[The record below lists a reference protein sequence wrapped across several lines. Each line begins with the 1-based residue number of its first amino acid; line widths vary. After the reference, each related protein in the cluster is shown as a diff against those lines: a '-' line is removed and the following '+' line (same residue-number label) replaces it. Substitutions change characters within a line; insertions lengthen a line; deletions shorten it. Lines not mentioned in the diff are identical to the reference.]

1 MNPQAATAVVDPA
14 GSPECNTEPV
24 KVGDRCEQILL
35 EQLRAGYPGAF
46 EQLVEAQAAR
56 LINLAYRLV
65 GNRAEAEEI
74 AQEGFLRLHRS
85 LDGFRG
91 DCSLSSYLYRI
102 VSRLAI
108 DHLRREKLR
117 RKLFF
122 FRRHEDDV
130 DPLEVAADPGASP
143 RDELQAK
150 ETGRRLLAA
159 LDGLSARQRAVFVLR
174 HQEGLPLKEIAAM
187 LNLEEGTVKAH
198 LHRAVRALRA
208 ELEDLQEDRS

>member
-1 MNPQAATAVVDPA
+1 MA
-14 GSPECNTEPV
+14 S
-24 KVGDRCEQILL
+24 DRREQILL
-35 EQLRAGYPGAF
+35 EQLRAGQPGAF
-46 EQLVEAQAAR
+46 EQLGESQAAR

-65 GNRAEAEEI
+65 GNRAEPEEI

-85 LDGFRG
+85 LDRFRG

-122 FRRHEDDV
+122 FRRHEDEV
-130 DPLEVAADPGASP
+130 DPVEVAAAPGASP
-143 RDELQAK
+143 RDELQAR

-187 LNLEEGTVKAH
+187 LKLEEGTVKAH

>member
-1 MNPQAATAVVDPA
+1 MTPQAATAVVDPA
-14 GSPECNTEPV
+14 SVQDYTMASEL
-24 KVGDRCEQILL
+24 GDRHDKILL
-35 EQLRAGYPGAF
+35 EQLRAGHPGAF
-46 EQLVEAQAAR
+46 EQLVASQASR
-56 LINLAYRLV
+56 LINLAFRLI

-85 LDGFRG
+85 LDSFRG

-122 FRRHEDDV
+122 FRRHEDDA
-130 DPLEVAADPGASP
+130 DPLELAADSNASP
-143 RDELQAK
+143 RDNLQAK
-150 ETGRRLLAA
+150 ETGQRLLTA

-174 HQEGLPLKEIAAM
+174 HQEGMSLKEIAAT
-187 LNLEEGTVKAH
+187 LSLEEGTVKAH

>member
-1 MNPQAATAVVDPA
+1 MTSQTAAIMVDDALAQDYEARPETRS
-14 GSPECNTEPV
+14 GSEE
-24 KVGDRCEQILL
+24 ILL
-35 EQLRAGYPGAF
+35 ERLRAGYPGAF
-46 EQLVEAQAAR
+46 EQLVADQAFR

-65 GNRAEAEEI
+65 GSRAEAEEI

-102 VSRLAI
+102 VSRLSI

-122 FRRHEDDV
+122 FRRQNEDL
-130 DPLEVAADPGASP
+130 DPLDLVADPGASP
-143 RDELQAK
+143 RDNLQAR
-150 ETGRRLLAA
+150 ETGQRLLQA
-159 LDGLSARQRAVFVLR
+159 LDSLSARQRTVFVLR
-174 HQEGLPLKEIAAM
+174 HQEGLSLREIAVT
-187 LNLEEGTVKAH
+187 LKLEEGTVKAH
-198 LHRAVRALRA
+198 LHRAVRALRI

>member
-1 MNPQAATAVVDPA
+1 MTPQAATVVVEHALAQDYVEA
-14 GSPECNTEPV
+14 SEISNRSD
-24 KVGDRCEQILL
+24 KILL
-35 EQLRAGYPGAF
+35 DQLRAGHPGAF
-46 EQLVEAQAAR
+46 EQLVAKQASR

-85 LDGFRG
+85 LDSFRG

-122 FRRHEDDV
+122 FRRQEDDV
-130 DPLEVAADPGASP
+130 DPVDMAADTGASP
-143 RDELQAK
+143 RDNLQSK
-150 ETGRRLLAA
+150 ETGKRLLAA
-159 LDGLSARQRAVFVLR
+159 LDLLSARQRAVFVLR
-174 HQEGLPLKEIAAM
+174 HQEGLPLKEIAAT
-187 LNLEEGTVKAH
+187 LGLEEGTVKTH
-198 LHRAVRALRA
+198 LHRAVRALRT
-208 ELEDLQEDRS
+208 ELKDLQEDRS

>member
-1 MNPQAATAVVDPA
+1 MTPQAATAVVDHA
-14 GSPECNTEPV
+14 LAQDYAEASEL
-24 KVGDRCEQILL
+24 GDRSDKILL
-35 EQLRAGYPGAF
+35 DQLRAGHPDAF
-46 EQLVEAQAAR
+46 EQLVARQASR

-85 LDGFRG
+85 LDSFRG
-91 DCSLSSYLYRI
+91 DCSLTSYLYRI

-122 FRRHEDDV
+122 FRRQEDDV
-130 DPLEVAADPGASP
+130 DPLEMAADTGASP
-143 RDELQAK
+143 RDNLQSK
-150 ETGRRLLAA
+150 ETGQRLLAA
-159 LDGLSARQRAVFVLR
+159 LDRLSARQRAVFVLR
-174 HQEGLPLKEIAAM
+174 HQEGLPLKEIAAT
-187 LNLEEGTVKAH
+187 LSLEEGTVKAH

-208 ELEDLQEDRS
+208 ELKDLQEDRS

>member
-1 MNPQAATAVVDPA
+1 MTPQAATVVVDHA
-14 GSPECNTEPV
+14 LVQNYVEASEI
-24 KVGDRCEQILL
+24 GDRSDKILL
-35 EQLRAGYPGAF
+35 DQLRAGHPGAF
-46 EQLVEAQAAR
+46 EQLVAKQASR

-85 LDGFRG
+85 LDSFRG

-122 FRRHEDDV
+122 FRRQEDDV
-130 DPLEVAADPGASP
+130 DPVDMAADTGASP
-143 RDELQAK
+143 RDNLQSK
-150 ETGRRLLAA
+150 ETGKRLLAA
-159 LDGLSARQRAVFVLR
+159 LDLLSARQRAVFVLR
-174 HQEGLPLKEIAAM
+174 HQEGLPLKEIAAT
-187 LNLEEGTVKAH
+187 LGLEEGTVKTH
-198 LHRAVRALRA
+198 LHRAVRALRT
-208 ELEDLQEDRS
+208 ELKDLQEDRS

>member
-1 MNPQAATAVVDPA
+1 MNPQAATAVVDHAEPPV
-14 GSPECNTEPV
+14 SNTEPA
-24 KVGDRCEQILL
+24 KLGDRCEQILL
-35 EQLRAGYPGAF
+35 EQLRAGHPGAF

-130 DPLEVAADPGASP
+130 DPLEVTADPGASP

-187 LNLEEGTVKAH
+187 LKLEEGTVKAH

>member
-1 MNPQAATAVVDPA
+1 
-14 GSPECNTEPV
+14 
-24 KVGDRCEQILL
+24 
-35 EQLRAGYPGAF
+35 
-46 EQLVEAQAAR
+46 
-56 LINLAYRLV
+56 
-65 GNRAEAEEI
+65 
-74 AQEGFLRLHRS
+74 
-85 LDGFRG
+85 LDSFRG

-122 FRRHEDDV
+122 FRRHDDDA
-130 DPLEVAADPGASP
+130 DPLEFAADSNASP
-143 RDELQAK
+143 RENLQAK
-150 ETGRRLLAA
+150 ETGQRLLTA

-174 HQEGLPLKEIAAM
+174 HQEGMSLKEIAAT
-187 LNLEEGTVKAH
+187 LSLEEGTVKAH

>member
-1 MNPQAATAVVDPA
+1 MTPQAATVVVDNA
-14 GSPECNTEPV
+14 LTQDYEDAAEL
-24 KVGDRCEQILL
+24 GDRSEKILL
-35 EQLRAGYPGAF
+35 EQLRAGHPGAF
-46 EQLVEAQAAR
+46 EQLVARQASR

-85 LDGFRG
+85 LDSFRG

-122 FRRHEDDV
+122 FRRLEDDF
-130 DPLEVAADPGASP
+130 DPLELAADTGASP
-143 RDELQAK
+143 RDDLQFK
-150 ETGRRLLAA
+150 ETGQRLLAA
-159 LDGLSARQRAVFVLR
+159 LDLLSARQRAVFVLR
-174 HQEGLPLKEIAAM
+174 HQEGLSLKEIAAT
-187 LNLEEGTVKAH
+187 LSLEEGTVKAH

-208 ELEDLQEDRS
+208 ELKDLQEDRS

>member
-1 MNPQAATAVVDPA
+1 MTPQAATVVVDHA
-14 GSPECNTEPV
+14 LVQNYVEASE
-24 KVGDRCEQILL
+24 VGDRSDKILL
-35 EQLRAGYPGAF
+35 DQLRAGYPGAF
-46 EQLVEAQAAR
+46 EQLVAKQASR

-85 LDGFRG
+85 LDSFRG

-122 FRRHEDDV
+122 FRRQEDDV
-130 DPLEVAADPGASP
+130 DPVDMAADTGASP
-143 RDELQAK
+143 RDNLQSK
-150 ETGRRLLAA
+150 ETGKRLLAA
-159 LDGLSARQRAVFVLR
+159 LDLLSARQRAVFVLR
-174 HQEGLPLKEIAAM
+174 HQEGLPLKEIAAT
-187 LNLEEGTVKAH
+187 LGLEEGTVKTH
-198 LHRAVRALRA
+198 LHRAVRALRT
-208 ELEDLQEDRS
+208 ELKDLQEDRS

>member
-1 MNPQAATAVVDPA
+1 MTPQAATVVVDHA
-14 GSPECNTEPV
+14 LAQDYVDASELD
-24 KVGDRCEQILL
+24 DRSDKILL
-35 EQLRAGYPGAF
+35 DQLRAGHPGAF
-46 EQLVEAQAAR
+46 EQLVAKQASL

-85 LDGFRG
+85 LGSFRG

-122 FRRHEDDV
+122 FRRQEDDV
-130 DPLEVAADPGASP
+130 DPLEMAADTGASP
-143 RDELQAK
+143 RDNLQAK
-150 ETGRRLLAA
+150 ETGQRLLAA
-159 LDGLSARQRAVFVLR
+159 LDRLSARQRAVFVLR
-174 HQEGLPLKEIAAM
+174 HQEGLSLKEIAAT
-187 LNLEEGTVKAH
+187 LSLEEGTVKAH

-208 ELEDLQEDRS
+208 ELKDLQEYRS

>member
-1 MNPQAATAVVDPA
+1 MTPQAATVVVDHA
-14 GSPECNTEPV
+14 LAQDYVDASES
-24 KVGDRCEQILL
+24 GDRSDKILL
-35 EQLRAGYPGAF
+35 DQLRAGHPGAF
-46 EQLVEAQAAR
+46 EQLVARQASR

-85 LDGFRG
+85 LDSFRG

-122 FRRHEDDV
+122 FRRQEDAV
-130 DPLEVAADPGASP
+130 DPLEMAADTGASP
-143 RDELQAK
+143 RDNLQSK
-150 ETGRRLLAA
+150 ETGQRLLAA
-159 LDGLSARQRAVFVLR
+159 LDRLSARQRAVFVLR
-174 HQEGLPLKEIAAM
+174 HQEGLALKEIAAT
-187 LNLEEGTVKAH
+187 LSLEEGTVKAH

-208 ELEDLQEDRS
+208 ELKDLQEDRS

>member
-1 MNPQAATAVVDPA
+1 MTPQAATAVVDHAPA
-14 GSPECNTEPV
+14 QDYTAASEL
-24 KVGDRCEQILL
+24 GDRYDKILL
-35 EQLRAGYPGAF
+35 EQLRAGHPGAF
-46 EQLVEAQAAR
+46 EQLVASQASR
-56 LINLAYRLV
+56 LINLAFRLV

-85 LDGFRG
+85 LDSFRG

-122 FRRHEDDV
+122 FRRQEDDV
-130 DPLEVAADPGASP
+130 DPLEMAADSSASP
-143 RDELQAK
+143 RDNLQAK

-159 LDGLSARQRAVFVLR
+159 LDRLSARQRAVFVLR
-174 HQEGLPLKEIAAM
+174 HQEGLSLKEIAAT
-187 LNLEEGTVKAH
+187 LSLEQGTVKAH

>member
-1 MNPQAATAVVDPA
+1 MNPQAATAVIDHA
-14 GSPECNTEPV
+14 GSPESSAET
-24 KVGDRCEQILL
+24 GMASDRREQILL
-35 EQLRAGYPGAF
+35 EQLRAGLPGAF
-46 EQLVEAQAAR
+46 EQLVESQAAR

-85 LDGFRG
+85 LDRFRG

-122 FRRHEDDV
+122 FRRHEDEV
-130 DPLEVAADPGASP
+130 DPLEVTADPGASP

-150 ETGRRLLAA
+150 ETGQRLLAA

-187 LNLEEGTVKAH
+187 LKLEEGTVKAH
-198 LHRAVRALRA
+198 LYRAVRALRA

>member
-1 MNPQAATAVVDPA
+1 MNPQAATAVIDHA
-14 GSPECNTEPV
+14 GSPESSAET
-24 KVGDRCEQILL
+24 GMASDRREQILL
-35 EQLRAGYPGAF
+35 EQLRAGQPGAF
-46 EQLVEAQAAR
+46 EQLVESQAAR

-85 LDGFRG
+85 LDRFRG

-122 FRRHEDDV
+122 FRRHEDEL
-130 DPLEVAADPGASP
+130 DPLEVTADPGASP

-150 ETGRRLLAA
+150 ETGQRLLAA

-187 LNLEEGTVKAH
+187 LKLEEGTVKAH
-198 LHRAVRALRA
+198 LYRAVRALRA